1 MNVDTKVEDD
11 AIVPSIWKAPFFIG
25 LGRAMVSL
33 GPVSNTGYCPYQ
45 CRFCYVQGPFP
56 KYASA
61 TVNEIVSWLED
72 RRDQYDIVYIS
83 GDTDS
88 FARPRTD
95 EGLDLIEA
103 LLRLNVDVLFTTRHV
118 FNDYELERL
127 GSIAIRYRSQ
137 QLLLIGC
144 ISISQLHHPELEPP
158 PIKSPY
164 DRVQLLQKL
173 QALGV
178 ITVLTIRPFIPSIAA
193 SEYSEIASLGG
204 EFADVVLGGDLY
216 LDPNGAVFENLQ
228 AAIGTIDL
236 ATSPSR
242 VRALDFSLSNE
253 DWITLTHSEAVSQV
267 NLACETIGKP
277 FFMRSG
283 SAIRWIRGRGRN
295 SKVKGA
301 ETSSNSDSPP

>member
-1 MNVDTKVEDD
+1 MNVETKVEDD
-11 AIVPSIWKAPFFIG
+11 AMVPAIWKAPFFIG

-33 GPVSNTGYCPYQ
+33 GPISNTGYCPYQ

-61 TVNEIVSWLED
+61 TVDEIVSWLED

-88 FARPRTD
+88 FARPRTE
-95 EGLDLIEA
+95 EGLDLLEE
-103 LLRLNVDVLFTTRHV
+103 LLRLNVDVLFTTRYV
-118 FNDYELERL
+118 FSDLELERL
-127 GSIAIRYRSQ
+127 GSIAVRYRSQ

-164 DRVQLLQKL
+164 DRVQLLRKL

-178 ITVLTIRPFIPSIAA
+178 ITALTVRPFIPSIAA
-193 SEYSEIASLGG
+193 AEYREIASPGG

-216 LDPNGAVFENLQ
+216 LDPNGAVFENVQ
-228 AAIGTIDL
+228 AAIGAIDL
-236 ATSPSR
+236 SHSR
-242 VRALDFSLSNE
+242 VHALDFSLSNE
-253 DWITLTHSEAVSQV
+253 DWVTLTHGEAIAQV
-267 NLACETIGKP
+267 NLACETLGKP

-283 SAIRWIRGRGRN
+283 SAIRWIRESGRT
-295 SKVKGA
+295 STPKYA
-301 ETSSNSDSPP
+301 ETSSTTDSSQ